1 MNEARHDAQ
10 QTHGPNGHDHD
21 STADSLVQAMGA
33 IERIGGRL
41 STGATGLADS
51 VISSIGALSRRV
63 LVQLGETVRTAIDQA
78 ADTAQQIVQQSQET
92 LERTLDAAGTVAED
106 GVRFVERSALR
117 LIEAAAEI
125 SGAMLERVSQPGAVR
140 TRPTLSP
147 IVQAAS

>member
-41 STGATGLADS
+41 STGATGLGDS
-51 VISSIGALSRRV
+51 VISAIGALSRRV

-92 LERTLDAAGTVAED
+92 LERALDAAGTVAED
-106 GVRFVERSALR
+106 GVRLVERSALR

-125 SGAMLERVSQPGAVR
+125 SGAMLERVSQ
-140 TRPTLSP
+140 
-147 IVQAAS
+147 